1 MFYPLHKTPTFAQ
14 FERGHGGSL
23 TPNLLEMIILGFE
36 LVTSRF

>member
-23 TPNLLEMIILGFE
+23 TPNLLEMIVPGLK